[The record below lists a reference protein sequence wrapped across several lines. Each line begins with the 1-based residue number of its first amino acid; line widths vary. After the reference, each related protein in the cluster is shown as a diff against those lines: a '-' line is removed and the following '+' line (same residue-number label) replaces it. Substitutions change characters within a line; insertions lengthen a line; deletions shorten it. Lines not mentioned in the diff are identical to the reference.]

1 MALVLNFALK
11 LEKMFTGIVQG
22 IRKILVVEDFQGGRR
37 LRIQLED
44 LAEKLQQGASVAVNG
59 VCLTVVRFEKDWA
72 EFEIIQETLNKS
84 NLGVLKVGDFV
95 DIERACIFGDEV
107 GGHSVTGHVDCKGI
121 IEEVHI
127 TPNNC
132 DIVVSCDKEWMAYLI
147 PKGWIAID
155 GTSLTLV
162 EVGENYFSI
171 SLIPETLEQTI
182 LGKKKKGDTVNLE
195 FDHTTKVI
203 VRTVERMLPQ
213 IKKQLLEGINN

>member
-1 MALVLNFALK
+1 
-11 LEKMFTGIVQG
+11 MFTGIVQG
-22 IRKILVVEDFQGGRR
+22 IRKILVVEDIQGGRR
-37 LRIQLED
+37 LRIQLAD

-72 EFEIIQETLNKS
+72 EFDIIQETLNKS
-84 NLGVLKVGDFV
+84 NLGVLKVGDSV
-95 DIERACIFGDEV
+95 DIERAYSFGDEV

-121 IEEVHI
+121 IEEVRN

-132 DIVVSCDKEWMAYLI
+132 DLVVSCGKEWMAYLI

-203 VRTVERMLPQ
+203 VRTVEKMLPQ

>member
-1 MALVLNFALK
+1 
-11 LEKMFTGIVQG
+11 MFTGIVQG
-22 IRKILVVEDFQGGRR
+22 IRKILVVEDIQGGRR
-37 LRIQLED
+37 LRIQLEN

-59 VCLTVVRFEKDWA
+59 VCLTVVSFEKDWA
-72 EFEIIQETLNKS
+72 EFDIIQETLNRS

-121 IEEVHI
+121 IEEVSN

-132 DIVVSCDKEWMAYLI
+132 DLVLSCGKEWMAYLI
-147 PKGWIAID
+147 PKGWIAVD
-155 GTSLTLV
+155 GASLTLV
-162 EVGENYFSI
+162 EVSKNYFSI
-171 SLIPETLEQTI
+171 SLIPETLVQTV
-182 LGKKKKGDTVNLE
+182 LGRKKKGDTVNLE

-213 IKKQLLEGINN
+213 IKKQLLEGKNN

>member
-1 MALVLNFALK
+1 
-11 LEKMFTGIVQG
+11 MFTGIVQG
-22 IRKILVVEDFQGGRR
+22 IRKILVVEDLQGGRR
-37 LRIQLED
+37 LRIHLAD

-72 EFEIIQETLNKS
+72 EFDIIQETLNKS
-84 NLGVLKVGDFV
+84 NLGVLKVGNFV
-95 DIERACIFGDEV
+95 DIERACSFGDEV

-121 IEEVHI
+121 IEEVRI

-132 DIVVSCDKEWMAYLI
+132 DIVVSCDKEWMVYLI
-147 PKGWIAID
+147 PKGWIAMD
-155 GTSLTLV
+155 GASLTLV
-162 EVGENYFSI
+162 EVSENHFSI
-171 SLIPETLEQTI
+171 SLIPETLEQTV

>member
-1 MALVLNFALK
+1 
-11 LEKMFTGIVQG
+11 MFTGIVQG
-22 IRKILVVEDFQGGRR
+22 IRKILVVEDLQGGRR
-37 LRIQLED
+37 LRIQLAD

-72 EFEIIQETLNKS
+72 EFDIIQETLNKS
-84 NLGVLKVGDFV
+84 NLGVLKVGNFV
-95 DIERACIFGDEV
+95 DIERACSFGDEV

-121 IEEVHI
+121 IEEVSN

-132 DIVVSCDKEWMAYLI
+132 DLVLSCGKEWMAYLI
-147 PKGWIAID
+147 PKGWIAMD
-155 GTSLTLV
+155 GASLTLV

-171 SLIPETLEQTI
+171 SLIPETLEQTV

-203 VRTVERMLPQ
+203 VQTVERMLPQ
-213 IKKQLLEGINN
+213 IKKQLLERKNN

>member
-1 MALVLNFALK
+1 
-11 LEKMFTGIVQG
+11 MFTGIVRG
-22 IRKILVVEDFQGGRR
+22 IRKILVAEDLQGGRR
-37 LRIQLED
+37 LRIQLAD
-44 LAEKLQQGASVAVNG
+44 VAEKLQQGASIAVNG

-72 EFEIIQETLNKS
+72 EFDIIQETLNKS
-84 NLGVLKVGDFV
+84 NLGVLKVGDSV
-95 DIERACIFGDEV
+95 DIERAYSFGDEV

-121 IEEVHI
+121 IEEVRN

-132 DIVVSCDKEWMAYLI
+132 DLVVSCGKEWMAYLI